1 MLGVAME
8 SEFKYPEWQEPLF
21 QAVLDR
27 RRLPAMETDIRERL
41 LGLIGAESLEEEQAL
56 MDALS
61 TIRVLKHG
69 A

>member
-1 MLGVAME
+1 MK

-21 QAVLDR
+21 QAVLDC

-41 LGLIGAESLEEEQAL
+41 LDLIDTESLEEEQAL